1 MRWAATFL
9 PIVVLSWTGSI
20 LGQQVTNSVGY
31 HNLNNGFYEQMG
43 TSFSG
48 SYRGITFQGPGM
60 ASPQFGMPNSSPMGQ
75 AGFSMMGN
83 GLNLKFNGFFGQGY
97 SATNTSQ
104 TPMVTTMNGQPGYFS
119 DTSVTPFVLSYVP
132 VVGGV
137 TGPFQPV
144 MAANPFGMFGTAVQL
159 PTWSAFGVGT
169 TVSVPDGGSTL
180 LGGVNRASEGR
191 NEVGVPGLPGN
202 RAIGRQTSAANTRV
216 TAKIHDLKEMDEAI
230 LAGAP
235 QQAASAG
242 AGPQIATGQGSSAT
256 QAAPSVADAKRLH
269 DEEQAEK
276 TDDGRSWYERG
287 LAAEEGGKPSV
298 AKIYYQMAVR
308 RTSGEVRDLAQARLD
323 SLRRASIPSVVARR
337 DAP

>member
-1 MRWAATFL
+1 MRWALAFL
-9 PIVVLSWTGSI
+9 PIVVLGWAGST
-20 LGQQVTNSVGY
+20 LGQQVTTSNGY

-43 TSFSG
+43 TSWSG
-48 SYRGITFQGPGM
+48 NWRGIQFQGPGM
-60 ASPQFGMPNSSPMGQ
+60 AVPQFGMPNSSPIGQ

-83 GLNLKFNGFFGQGY
+83 GSNLNFNGFFGQGY
-97 SATNTSQ
+97 SASNSSQ

-119 DTSVTPFVLSYVP
+119 DTSVSPFVLSYVP
-132 VVGGV
+132 VVGGF

-169 TVSVPDGGSTL
+169 TVSVPDGGNTF
-180 LGGVNRASEGR
+180 LGGVNQASEGR
-191 NEVGVPGLPGN
+191 NELGAAGLPGN
-202 RAIGRQTSAANTRV
+202 RAIGRQVGAANTRA

-230 LAGAP
+230 LAHAP
-235 QQAASAG
+235 QQPAG
-242 AGPQIATGQGSSAT
+242 AGQLVATAAASSAA

-269 DEEQAEK
+269 EEEQAGK
-276 TDDGRSWYERG
+276 TDDGRSWYKRG
-287 LAAEEGGKPSV
+287 LAAEEGGKTSV

-308 RTSGEVRDLAQARLD
+308 RASGEVRDLAQARLD
-323 SLRRASIPSVVARR
+323 GIRRAGIPSVVARR